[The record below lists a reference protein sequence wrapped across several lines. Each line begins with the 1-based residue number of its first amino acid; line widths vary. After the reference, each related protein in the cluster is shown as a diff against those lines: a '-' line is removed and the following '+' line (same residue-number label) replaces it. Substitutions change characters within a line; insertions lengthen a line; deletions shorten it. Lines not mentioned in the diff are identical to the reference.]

1 MALQLVR
8 VPGEPERPLLP
19 GRQLL
24 LLGEAVLPLLLL
36 QPALLLQVPQVPGEL
51 PEQVPGELPEL
62 PPELP
67 ELQQE
72 LRAQPVPEPLPLRRL
87 PIIMR
92 APQWRPRLPLV
103 SSSS

>member
-1 MALQLVR
+1 M
-8 VPGEPERPLLP
+8 LP

-24 LLGEAVLPLLLL
+24 LLGEAVLPLPLL

-51 PEQVPGELPEL
+51 PEQVPGELPER

-72 LRAQPVPEPLPLRRL
+72 LQVQPVPEPLLLHRP
-87 PIIMR
+87 PITMR
-92 APQWRPRLPLV
+92 APRWRPKLPLV